1 MSENEVPDLS
11 RMERKKEQ
19 TRKKIVEAA
28 MSLFEELGYDATS
41 MEQIAEEAD
50 IAKGTLYNYFPVK
63 EAIVNEFMKRSFE
76 GRHDER
82 IARLQQLPDTR
93 TRMVAIFKELIK
105 GIARQKV
112 LFEKYLIYR
121 TRNIISF
128 YPEDEEKGGLSR
140 LGQVVIALGQQSG
153 EIRGDLPPV
162 VLEDLFEFAMIEV
175 IKYFYQD
182 EDMTALN
189 TVIDQCVDLFLHGAR
204 KVVAQ
209 D

>member
-93 TRMVAIFKELIK
+93 TRMVVIFKELIK

-182 EDMTALN
+182 EDMAALD
-189 TVIDQCVDLFLHGAR
+189 TVIDQCVDLFLHGAH
-204 KVVAQ
+204 KAVTQ

>member
-93 TRMVAIFKELIK
+93 TRMVVIFKELIK

-128 YPEDEEKGGLSR
+128 YPEDEEKGGLSQ
-140 LGQVVIALGQQSG
+140 LGQAVIALGQQSG
-153 EIRGDLPPV
+153 EIRADLPPV
-162 VLEDLFEFAMIEV
+162 VLEDLFEFVMIEV

-182 EDMTALN
+182 EDMAALD
-189 TVIDQCVDLFLHGAR
+189 TVIDQCVDLFLYGAH
-204 KVVAQ
+204 KAVAQ